1 MLARLEI
8 GEVLLTASI
17 DEIERQVVLG
27 VMPWNIAARDEI
39 GKGIAGGT
47 GKLAGLSKGK
57 DALGV
62 KGNGEFALEAGFDLG
77 DREPET
83 VCDGFGD
90 VEVKGHGALS
100 ACCFRFY
107 VTLG

>member
-17 DEIERQVVLG
+17 DEIKRQIVLG

-39 GKGIAGGT
+39 GKGISGGT
-47 GKLAGLSKGK
+47 GKLASLSKWK

-62 KGNGEFALEAGFDLG
+62 KGNCEFAFEARFDLR

-83 VCDGFGD
+83 VCHGFGD
-90 VEVKGHGALS
+90 VEVKGQGAP
-100 ACCFRFY
+100 ACYFDS
-107 VTLG
+107 TLL